1 MLCHSLLSLLSYG
14 ITNIYFIS
22 LIPNFGH
29 LYFYSY
35 KCHWAG
41 DFFYTNPFPDVCF
54 VSVFPFD
61 QGPWK
66 WGSGA
71 RREERSKSCMR
82 LTILSTGSRAFRS
95 TVHSHFH
102 LHRPDGTHACFFD
115 GLSRGVLVVV
125 PATFPPALLFQ
136 GGSPGCGP
144 PTPTLQGA
152 LALPLVASPVLHSP
166 LSPGTACS
174 HGGCHRSRASP
185 SLAQGRLGFQE
196 GWQSLKTSRKS
207 HSLPGQCPRPIWHPN
222 TPLSQ

>member
-41 DFFYTNPFPDVCF
+41 DFFYTNPCPDVCF

-125 PATFPPALLFQ
+125 HPPHFLLPCSSRAGAQGAALQHRPCRGRWPCPWWPPQCSTAHSRPVLPVVTEAVTEAEPALPWHR
-136 GGSPGCGP
+136 GGSD
-144 PTPTLQGA
+144 
-152 LALPLVASPVLHSP
+152 
-166 LSPGTACS
+166 
-174 HGGCHRSRASP
+174 SRRV
-185 SLAQGRLGFQE
+185 GRA
-196 GWQSLKTSRKS
+196 
-207 HSLPGQCPRPIWHPN
+207 
-222 TPLSQ
+222 